1 MRQKDKMIDD
11 ESNRLISHFHSLE
24 EINFGD
30 CLLKTKGAV
39 ILGEALQDEHLALET
54 LILDHN
60 EIGANGGY
68 AIAAAMHNKEQLQT
82 LNLNGNQVRSSALIT
97 CKQHTEH
104 RIKIYLLPMMI
115 RIILNWNKLYYFMI
129 ERW

>member
-1 MRQKDKMIDD
+1 MTDD
-11 ESNRLISHFHSLE
+11 EYNHLFCHFHSLE

-82 LNLNGNQVRSSALIT
+82 LNLNGNQVRS
-97 CKQHTEH
+97 
-104 RIKIYLLPMMI
+104 
-115 RIILNWNKLYYFMI
+115 NKLIIIVNCNYMQSAHWI
-129 ERW
+129 WH

>member
-1 MRQKDKMIDD
+1 MIDD

-104 RIKIYLLPMMI
+104 GIKIYLLPMMI
-115 RIILNWNKLYYFMI
+115 RIFLN
-129 ERW
+129 

>member
-1 MRQKDKMIDD
+1 MYAKVSSIHLK
-11 ESNRLISHFHSLE
+11 LIQFLKHNFSSFSRLE

-60 EIGANGGY
+60 EIGGNGGY
-68 AIAAAMHNKEQLQT
+68 AIAGAMRNKEQLQV
-82 LNLNGNQVRSSALIT
+82 LNLNGNQVS
-97 CKQHTEH
+97 
-104 RIKIYLLPMMI
+104 
-115 RIILNWNKLYYFMI
+115 
-129 ERW
+129 